1 MIQNKRIENL
11 EFGPASYLLPKEE
24 YPKHPA
30 WHIDYWYPNIYY
42 GKESEYVHPIIN
54 GIEQTDWYV
63 SPSNSFGRI
72 HKDCFKNPESC
83 MAIASFNYN
92 SHEGYYELEFVGDRP
107 IQLTKEERDIFWELL
122 EYGFKQLNNQEENE
136 EES

>member
-1 MIQNKRIENL
+1 MIKSKRIENL

-24 YPKHPA
+24 YPKNPA
-30 WHIDYWYPNIYY
+30 WHIDYWYPNGYY
-42 GKESEYVHPIIN
+42 GRESEFIKE
-54 GIEQTDWYV
+54 GDWYLYPDNPHCRV
-63 SPSNSFGRI
+63 
-72 HKDCFKNPESC
+72 HKDCFKNPQSC

-92 SHEGYYELEFVGDRP
+92 NHEGCYELEFVGDRP

-122 EYGFKQLNNQEENE
+122 EYGFKQLNNQEEDE